1 MGTENK
7 EQEKTCTQP
16 SVQIHRCVSVLPND
30 YSILENLPVIN
41 GVVIKGNLTSEILS
55 LLSAKSEDF
64 VDATL
69 DEAKEDDGY
78 MIVVLPGNK
87 PKKVSLSYLRSG
99 TEIEGGFQ
107 TVDEVNTKAAVGS
120 YQFVEK
126 K

>member
-1 MGTENK
+1 M
-7 EQEKTCTQP
+7 
-16 SVQIHRCVSVLPND
+16 
-30 YSILENLPVIN
+30 
-41 GVVIKGNLTSEILS
+41 
-55 LLSAKSEDF
+55 
-64 VDATL
+64 DATL

-99 TEIEGGFQ
+99 TEIEGGIQ